1 MSYRIGIVVSRFNEE
16 YTEALLQSALK
27 ELTAHSVSI
36 VRVPGAYEIPLQ
48 VQRLAKSKKFD
59 VVIALGVIWQGQTSH
74 AAEIGRAVT
83 DALMRITLDT
93 GVPIIHQV
101 LGLKTDA
108 EARARCVGKKLN
120 RGIEAAHA
128 AIEMAGVNQS
138 KITFQ
143 KGS

>member
-27 ELTAHSVSI
+27 ELTKQTVSV

-93 GVPIIHQV
+93 DVPIIHQV
-101 LGLKTDA
+101 LGLKSDA
-108 EARARCVGKKLN
+108 EARARCMGKKLN

>member
-27 ELTAHSVSI
+27 ELTKQTVSV

-108 EARARCVGKKLN
+108 EARARCMGKKLN

>member
-1 MSYRIGIVVSRFNEE
+1 MSYHIGIVVSRFNEE

-27 ELTAHSVSI
+27 ELTKQAVSV

-108 EARARCVGKKLN
+108 EARARCMGKKLN